1 MKLIFLLILIVSMV
15 LSLGIMFDV
24 LSHFEEYGATAM
36 EKKLA
41 IATIFLYGIIF
52 NFLIGLIT
60 R

>member
-1 MKLIFLLILIVSMV
+1 
-15 LSLGIMFDV
+15 
-24 LSHFEEYGATAM
+24 M